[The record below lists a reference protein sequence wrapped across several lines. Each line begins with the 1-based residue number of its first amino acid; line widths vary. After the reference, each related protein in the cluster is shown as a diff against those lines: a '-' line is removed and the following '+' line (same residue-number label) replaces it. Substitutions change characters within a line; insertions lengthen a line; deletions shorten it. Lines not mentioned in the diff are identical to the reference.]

1 MIVIDQLSKQF
12 GSYRAVDNLS
22 LTINSPELFCLLGP
36 NGAGKTTALKMLAGL
51 MKPSAGNAA
60 LLGYD
65 TVQQFDK
72 IKGQVGFI
80 PDTPFL
86 YENLSVGEFFDFMG
100 SIYQVETSCCRDR
113 IQHYL
118 NLFELEKHKQIL
130 IRDLS
135 HGMRQKVLYISHLLH
150 QPQILLIDEPFVGL
164 DPKSMRQLKDVL
176 RQQVKGGSVVFMS
189 THILEIAETIA
200 DRIGILDK
208 GKLIA
213 CGTLAQLRA
222 TVSLEKLEDI
232 FLRLTQ

>member
-100 SIYQVETSCCRDR
+100 SIYRLRRRAVE
-113 IQHYL
+113 I
-118 NLFELEKHKQIL
+118 
-130 IRDLS
+130 
-135 HGMRQKVLYISHLLH
+135 
-150 QPQILLIDEPFVGL
+150 
-164 DPKSMRQLKDVL
+164 
-176 RQQVKGGSVVFMS
+176 VFS
-189 THILEIAETIA
+189 II
-200 DRIGILDK
+200 
-208 GKLIA
+208 
-213 CGTLAQLRA
+213 
-222 TVSLEKLEDI
+222 
-232 FLRLTQ
+232 

>member
-1 MIVIDQLSKQF
+1 
-12 GSYRAVDNLS
+12 
-22 LTINSPELFCLLGP
+22 
-36 NGAGKTTALKMLAGL
+36 
-51 MKPSAGNAA
+51 
-60 LLGYD
+60 
-65 TVQQFDK
+65 
-72 IKGQVGFI
+72 
-80 PDTPFL
+80 
-86 YENLSVGEFFDFMG
+86 
-100 SIYQVETSCCRDR
+100 
-113 IQHYL
+113 
-118 NLFELEKHKQIL
+118 
-130 IRDLS
+130 
-135 HGMRQKVLYISHLLH
+135 VLYISHLLH